1 MNKIF
6 YLIIFLLIL
15 NNCSFDSK
23 TGIWTGS
30 DKIAKKKVNTDQNLE
45 YVFKRQNNI
54 VEEVDLLPNKKLNFD
69 KPNLF
74 LTWSQSFQN
83 QANNVSNV
91 TFLNDGNYKKLS
103 KISKANVS
111 KNILV
116 YDDKLFF
123 SDNKG
128 NIGVFSLSENKIIY
142 NFNFYKKKL
151 KRINKNIKLI
161 IQNNFIIAADN
172 FGYVYSIDYKKKK
185 T

>member
-1 MNKIF
+1 M
-6 YLIIFLLIL
+6 LIL

-111 KNILV
+111 KNILF

-128 NIGVFSLSENKIIY
+128 NIECFLE
-142 NFNFYKKKL
+142 
-151 KRINKNIKLI
+151 
-161 IQNNFIIAADN
+161 
-172 FGYVYSIDYKKKK
+172 
-185 T
+185 